1 MWCVPALNEAYIA
14 CMEDVLA
21 LYERPY
27 AAAEPV
33 ICFDEKPL
41 VLHDEVRLSVPARP
55 TGRIAKR
62 DSEYKRCGTANVFC
76 AVEPLAGR
84 HFAWPTT
91 RRSAADFASALERL
105 VSAYPWARTIHIVL
119 DNLNIHCRKSLTDFF
134 GDQKGAYIWSRFTV
148 HHTPNHGS
156 WLNQAEIEI
165 GLYSRQCLGRRR
177 LASLDKVILETRAW
191 LKRVNQDRLRIS
203 WSFDRKTARRVFRY
217 AH

>member
-1 MWCVPALNEAYIA
+1 MWCVPELTEDYIA

-27 AAAEPV
+27 TAAEPV

-41 VLHDEVRLSVPARP
+41 VLHDEVRLPVPAKP
-55 TGRIAKR
+55 AGRIAKR

-84 HFAWPTT
+84 HFAWPTK
-91 RRSAADFASALERL
+91 RRSAADFATTLESL
-105 VSAYPWARTIHIVL
+105 VSAYPWAKTIHIVL
-119 DNLNIHCRKSLTDFF
+119 DNLNIHCRKSLTDLF
-134 GDQKGAYIWSRFTV
+134 GHQKGGYIWSRLTV
-148 HHTPNHGS
+148 HHTPKHGS

-191 LKRVNQDRLRIS
+191 IRRVNRDRLKIS
-203 WSFDRKTARRVFRY
+203 WSFDRKAARRVFRY